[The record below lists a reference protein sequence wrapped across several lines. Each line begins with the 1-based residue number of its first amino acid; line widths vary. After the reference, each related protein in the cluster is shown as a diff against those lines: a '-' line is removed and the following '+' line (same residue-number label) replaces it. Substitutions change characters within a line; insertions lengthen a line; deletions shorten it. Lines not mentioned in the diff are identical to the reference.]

1 MFLDTWTMD
10 AMVLAWLAL
19 SWLGYP
25 RLVALIGRRRPSI
38 DSSMLA
44 VRKVWMHDMLERDFR
59 VPDTMLMGQVSRAS
73 PSSLQARS
81 SSWAPW
87 WELSHKLTAS
97 PLSPRGSRPAWQSRR
112 KVSGWRCS
120 P

>member
-1 MFLDTWTMD
+1 MFLDPWTMD

-44 VRKVWMHDMLERDFR
+44 VRK
-59 VPDTMLMGQVSRAS
+59 
-73 PSSLQARS
+73 
-81 SSWAPW
+81 
-87 WELSHKLTAS
+87 
-97 PLSPRGSRPAWQSRR
+97 
-112 KVSGWRCS
+112 SGCTTCWSAISACRIPC
-120 P
+120 